1 MCAEPREK
9 GYEIVVE
16 RDVMVPMRDGVRLAT
31 DLYQPAKD
39 GQRLKEELPAV
50 LMRTPYGKSSWGPD
64 KVRFFAEHGY
74 LSVVQDCRGRGN
86 SEGTFFPFRDE
97 PQDGYD
103 TISWLA
109 SHAACNGRVGM
120 HGPSHMAW
128 VQFHAATQKPPGLV
142 TMIPH
147 QGPINAFKYSMRCG
161 GALHLGL
168 LRWVLSVAATS
179 QEARKDPAAAEAIR
193 QMMDSESFLPWCG
206 RIPWERGETP
216 LAKFPAYEDGAFQ
229 LYFEHYD
236 YDDFWRQPGF
246 AMDEYF
252 KSFPDMPILWVTSW
266 FDWYPRTISD
276 GYQTMVS
283 MGRENQYL
291 LIGPWSHN
299 NFSTTVGDVDFG
311 NAEALVG
318 SYDGFLRMELA
329 WFDRWLKDDAS
340 VDLGARATVFV
351 MGGGSGQRTDNG
363 LLHHSGHWHTSD
375 SWPPPEATP
384 VNYYLRQDGALS
396 LTKPESER
404 SSTTYTY
411 DPDNTV
417 SSNGRC
423 IIAYGPAAESGFAG
437 MGPRDQVELETL
449 PGHGTPGQP
458 IANRTDVLVFQTPPL
473 ECDVTIAGNIKV
485 KLWVSSD
492 APDTDFYVKLIDVH
506 RPSENYP
513 EGYGFPVSEGILRAR
528 YRHSFSRP
536 ELMKTG
542 EVYCLEFPLEPTANL
557 FRAGHRI
564 RLDICSSN
572 FPNFD
577 INRNTGDPHSHVSRI
592 ARNTIH
598 HDADRPSSIALP
610 VDAAR

>member
-1 MCAEPREK
+1 MRAEPPERTYETEIEK
-9 GYEIVVE
+9 
-16 RDVMVPMRDGVRLAT
+16 DVMVPMRDGVCLAT
-31 DLYQPAKD
+31 DLYHPAKD
-39 GQRLKEELPAV
+39 GQQIKEERPAV

-64 KVRFFAEHGY
+64 RVRFFAEHGY

-103 TISWLA
+103 TIAWLA
-109 SHAACNGRVGM
+109 SHGACNGRVGM

-128 VQFHAATQKPPGLV
+128 VQFHAATQNPPGLV

-168 LRWVLSVAATS
+168 LRWVLSVAGTS
-179 QEARKDPAAAEAIR
+179 QEAIDDPAAAEAIR
-193 QMMDSESFLPWCG
+193 QMMDSKSFLRWG
-206 RIPWERGETP
+206 ARIPWERGETP

-229 LYFEHYD
+229 VYFEHYD

-252 KSFPDMPILWVTSW
+252 GSFPDMPILWVTSW

-276 GYQTMVS
+276 GYQAMVS
-283 MGRENQYL
+283 MGSENQYL

-299 NFSTTVGDVDFG
+299 NFRTTVGDVDFG
-311 NAEALVG
+311 DPEALVN
-318 SYDGFLRMELA
+318 SYDSFLRLELA
-329 WFDRWLKDDAS
+329 WFDRWLKEDTS
-340 VDLGARATVFV
+340 VNLGPRANFFV
-351 MGGGSGQRTDNG
+351 MGGGSGQRKDNG
-363 LLHHSGHWHTSD
+363 LLHHGGHWRASD
-375 SWPPPEATP
+375 TWPPDARP
-384 VNYYLRQDGALS
+384 VDYYLHQDGALS

-437 MGPRDQVELETL
+437 MGPRDQIELETL
-449 PGHGTPGQP
+449 PGHGMPGQP
-458 IANRTDVLVFQTPPL
+458 IANRADVLVFQTPPL
-473 ECDVTIAGNIKV
+473 DCDVTVAGNIKV

-506 RPSENYP
+506 RPSENHP
-513 EGYGFPVSEGILRAR
+513 DGYGFPVSEGILRAR
-528 YRHSFSRP
+528 YRNSFSCP
-536 ELMKTG
+536 ESMKPG

-577 INRNTGDPHSHVSRI
+577 INRNTGDPQSRESRI

-598 HDADRPSSIALP
+598 HDADRPSCIALP
-610 VDAAR
+610 IHSAS

>member
-1 MCAEPREK
+1 
-9 GYEIVVE
+9 
-16 RDVMVPMRDGVRLAT
+16 MVPMRDGVCLAT
-31 DLYQPAKD
+31 DLHHPAKR
-39 GQRLKEELPAV
+39 GQRIEGKRPTV

-64 KVRFFAEHGY
+64 RVRFFAEHGY

-103 TISWLA
+103 TIAWLA
-109 SHAACNGRVGM
+109 SHEACNGRVGL

-128 VQFHAATQKPPGLV
+128 VQFHAATQNPPGLV

-147 QGPINAFKYSMRCG
+147 QGPINAFKYSMRGG

-168 LRWVLSVAATS
+168 LRWVLSVAASS
-179 QEARKDPAAAEAIR
+179 QEASKDPAAAEAIR
-193 QMMDSESFLPWCG
+193 EMMDSKSFLSWCA

-216 LAKFPAYEDGAFQ
+216 LARFPAYEEGACQ

-252 KSFPDMPILWVTSW
+252 GAFPDLPILWVTSW

-276 GYQTMVS
+276 GYQAMVS

-299 NFSTTVGDVDFG
+299 NFNTTVGDVDFG
-311 NAEALVG
+311 SADAFVS
-318 SYDGFLRMELA
+318 SYDDFLRLELA
-329 WFDRWLKDDAS
+329 WFDHWLKEDAS
-340 VDLGARATVFV
+340 VDLGARANFFV
-351 MGGGSGQRTDNG
+351 MGGGSGQRTDRG
-363 LLHHSGHWHTSD
+363 LLHHGGHWRTSD
-375 SWPPPEATP
+375 TWPPEAKP
-384 VNYYLRQDGALS
+384 VNYYLHHDGTLS
-396 LTKPESER
+396 LTKPESDQ

-411 DPDNTV
+411 DPHNTV

-423 IIAYGPAAESGFAG
+423 IIAYGPAAESGFSG
-437 MGPRDQVELETL
+437 MGPRDQIELETL

-458 IANRTDVLVFQTPPL
+458 MASRADVLVFQTQPL
-473 ECDVTIAGNIKV
+473 DRDVTIAGDINV
-485 KLWVSSD
+485 TLWVSSD

-506 RPSENYP
+506 RPTENCP
-513 EGYGFPVSEGILRAR
+513 DGYGFPVSEGILRAR
-528 YRHSFSRP
+528 YRNSFARP
-536 ELMKTG
+536 ERMEPG
-542 EVYCLEFPLEPTANL
+542 EVCCLEFPLEPTANL
-557 FRAGHRI
+557 FRVGHRI

-577 INRNTGDPHSHVSRI
+577 INRNTGDPHSRKSRI
-592 ARNTIH
+592 ARNAIH
-598 HDADRPSSIALP
+598 HDTARPSCIALP
-610 VDAAR
+610 MDSVG